1 MTPDPDT
8 VLEERHGEVA
18 VLRLNLP
25 QRLNPLALPLQQ
37 ALRAHLARLAD
48 DRSVRA
54 LVLTGAGKG
63 FCVGADLASMQAPP
77 DGQSLGEQTAAAMEA
92 LSNRLIEDLRQM
104 PFPVLSAVNGPCAG
118 AGVGLALA
126 ADVVL
131 VARSAYFYLPFMPRL
146 GIVPDLGCTWFL
158 ERLLGRSRAV
168 ALSLL
173 GERLSGEQAAQWGL
187 AWACVDD
194 AALGEQALALAQR
207 LARLPAHAAREIRS
221 VYEHAAQHSLNEQM
235 RHEAERQRELIDR
248 PEFAEGVQAFLAKRE
263 PEFAPRS

>member
-77 DGQSLGEQTAAAMEA
+77 AGQSLGAQTAAAMEG

-118 AGVGLALA
+118 PGVGLCGRCRPGRAGPGPGA
-126 ADVVL
+126 A
-131 VARSAYFYLPFMPRL
+131 PGP
-146 GIVPDLGCTWFL
+146 
-158 ERLLGRSRAV
+158 
-168 ALSLL
+168 
-173 GERLSGEQAAQWGL
+173 AAGPCG
-187 AWACVDD
+187 A
-194 AALGEQALALAQR
+194 
-207 LARLPAHAAREIRS
+207 
-221 VYEHAAQHSLNEQM
+221 
-235 RHEAERQRELIDR
+235 
-248 PEFAEGVQAFLAKRE
+248 
-263 PEFAPRS
+263 